1 MTDSTL
7 VVAGICVLS
16 AGTYACRLSGRVLR
30 QRITFP
36 PRAEQLLAA
45 GAVVMLAAL
54 VATTALTKGHG
65 FAGYA
70 RPAGVLAGGVLAW
83 RKAPFLVIVLTA
95 AAVTAVLRLAGVPW
109 SSGLLRQVALH
120 RLHLG
125 RERPGHAGLQVGLQH
140 QADPRRPGRD
150 RLH

>member
-7 VVAGICVLS
+7 LVAGLCVLS
-16 AGTYACRLSGRVLR
+16 AGTFACRLSGHLLR

-83 RKAPFLVIVLTA
+83 RKAPFLVIVLAA
-95 AAVTAVLRLAGVPW
+95 AAVTAGVRLLGVP
-109 SSGLLRQVALH
+109 
-120 RLHLG
+120 
-125 RERPGHAGLQVGLQH
+125 
-140 QADPRRPGRD
+140 
-150 RLH
+150 